1 MSAAHTSWKKWAG
14 VSLAALLLIA
24 GLSSTGFADLRIV
37 QKADEERTE
46 VLVKDGRIMWHL
58 TSEDWMMIDCAR
70 EQVTFVSPPRY
81 WQGPVEELTA
91 ALKAQRDELFQEMS
105 GAPDLREL
113 LGIPSGSQ
121 TASTQVRVTRVGD
134 ETIAGYRATQYRIE
148 TGDGSQWKTYED
160 LWVSRDL
167 MRDIE
172 GEVGRCTHVMMNL
185 AQEFATLLPLGDAPV
200 VYSDPAY
207 LALYEQ
213 GFPMR
218 SVTKMTVFGF
228 EVNVESEVV
237 DVSRARLDESLFT
250 VPSTYERYESLPAFL
265 AD

>member
-1 MSAAHTSWKKWAG
+1 MSAAHTGWRKWLGA
-14 VSLAALLLIA
+14 SLASLLLIA
-24 GLSSTGFADLRIV
+24 GLSATSFADLRIV
-37 QKADEERTE
+37 QEADDERTE
-46 VLVKDGRIMWHL
+46 VLVKDGRIMWYL
-58 TSEDWMMIDCAR
+58 TDEDWMMMDCAR
-70 EQVTFVSPPRY
+70 QEITFVSPPRY
-81 WQGPVEELTA
+81 WQGPVEEFTD
-91 ALKAQRDELFQEMS
+91 ALKAQRDEIFQEMS
-105 GAPDLREL
+105 GAPDLGGL
-113 LGIPSGSQ
+113 FGIPSGSQ
-121 TASTQVRVTRVGD
+121 AATTQVRVTRVGD
-134 ETIAGYRATQYRIE
+134 ETIAGYRATQYRVE

-167 MRDIE
+167 MRELE
-172 GEVGRCTHVMMNL
+172 GEIGRCTHAMMNL

-218 SVTKMTVFGF
+218 SVTRMAVFGF

-237 DVSRARLDESLFT
+237 EVSRARLDESRFT
-250 VPSTYERYESLPAFL
+250 VPSSYERYESLPAFL